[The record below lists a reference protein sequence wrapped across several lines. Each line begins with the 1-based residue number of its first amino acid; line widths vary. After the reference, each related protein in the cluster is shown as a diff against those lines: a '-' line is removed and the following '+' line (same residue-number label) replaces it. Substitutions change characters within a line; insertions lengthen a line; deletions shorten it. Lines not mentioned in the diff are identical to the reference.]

1 MLSGCA
7 RFSQAYNISVGDETT
22 TCTAC
27 SDNGDDDDDD
37 DDAVPVEPLKHIN
50 CVSELLLPLRHCF
63 CFVN

>member
-1 MLSGCA
+1 M
-7 RFSQAYNISVGDETT
+7 GDETT

-27 SDNGDDDDDD
+27 SDNGGDDGDDDD

-50 CVSELLLPLRHCF
+50 CVSKLLLPLRHCF

>member
-7 RFSQAYNISVGDETT
+7 RFSQAYNISVGDKTT

-27 SDNGDDDDDD
+27 SDNGDDDDDDGDGDGDGDDDDD

-50 CVSELLLPLRHCF
+50 CV
-63 CFVN
+63 